1 MSRLIEKVKIEE
13 NFRGTGNLILHL
25 LFSFQTQ
32 WRPLAVPAPNEHLIS
47 IANFDSTNKAQL
59 AQIAHHNA
67 QILRQIKGLHP
78 PITQYHNPYPLFAA
92 GHGNGKNVFVHTN
105 IIHPSL
111 PDSSTNNLLTSSSN
125 VAQTIVPHSIKHN
138 YASPKPS
145 FLGKTEMNSPFKFI
159 NSIHTST
166 AKIPGLI
173 KAVNVQPSYPIY
185 ASSTSRVPII
195 R

>member
-1 MSRLIEKVKIEE
+1 MNYIAECVDVTQFSSQHFATILIQLE
-13 NFRGTGNLILHL
+13 NL
-25 LFSFQTQ
+25 QAQ

-47 IANFDSTNKAQL
+47 IANFDAANNAQL

-78 PITQYHNPYPLFAA
+78 PVTQYYNPYPIFATS
-92 GHGNGKNVFVHTN
+92 HGNGKNVFVHTN
-105 IIHPSL
+105 IIHPSMQ
-111 PDSSTNNLLTSSSN
+111 DTSNSNLLTSSSN
-125 VAQTIVPHSIKHN
+125 VAQTVVPHSMKHN

-145 FLGKTEMNSPFKFI
+145 FMGKVEMNSPFKFL

-173 KAVNVQPSYPIY
+173 KTVQPNYQPIY
-185 ASSTSRVPII
+185 ASTTSRVPII

>member
-1 MSRLIEKVKIEE
+1 M
-13 NFRGTGNLILHL
+13 FNLSNSCGQLSILFL
-25 LFSFQTQ
+25 TLYSFQVQ

-47 IANFDSTNKAQL
+47 IANFDSTNNAQL

-78 PITQYHNPYPLFAA
+78 PITSYHNPYPMFASA
-92 GHGNGKNVFVHTN
+92 HHGNGKNVFVHTN

-125 VAQTIVPHSIKHN
+125 VAQTIVPHNMKHN
-138 YASPKPS
+138 FVSPKPS
-145 FLGKTEMNSPFKFI
+145 FLGKAEMNSPFKFL

-173 KAVNVQPSYPIY
+173 KAVSVHPNYPIY
-185 ASSTSRVPII
+185 ASTTSRVPIL